1 MMLYHSDDPDNNP
14 FSYTMKAETEECYEK
29 VAQRLVQF
37 AIRIFQAENA
47 PIEANFSDLQAQ
59 SLQHLIDLLPT
70 TQQHV
75 QPQII
80 AAYHNVLKSLFFSI
94 HPLIDMLVHED
105 PISIFLICTNITD
118 NMCNFK
124 PPGAI
129 ATTCLTLLHLMRL
142 AAVKEIDG
150 LRQVDNRP
158 DATLKSVHV

>member
-1 MMLYHSDDPDNNP
+1 MTVYHRDDPENKP
-14 FSYTMKAETEECYEK
+14 FSYTMKEETEERYEK
-29 VAQRLVQF
+29 MAQRLVRF
-37 AIRIFQAENA
+37 AIRVFEVEDA
-47 PIEANFSDLQAQ
+47 PIKANFSELQAQ
-59 SLQHLIDLLPT
+59 SLQRLINLLPS

-75 QPQII
+75 QPRII
-80 AAYHNVLKSLFFSI
+80 TAYHDVLKSLFFSI
-94 HPLIDMLVHED
+94 HPLIDTLVHED

-129 ATTCLTLLHLMRL
+129 ATTCSTLLHIMRL

-158 DATLKSVHV
+158 DATLK